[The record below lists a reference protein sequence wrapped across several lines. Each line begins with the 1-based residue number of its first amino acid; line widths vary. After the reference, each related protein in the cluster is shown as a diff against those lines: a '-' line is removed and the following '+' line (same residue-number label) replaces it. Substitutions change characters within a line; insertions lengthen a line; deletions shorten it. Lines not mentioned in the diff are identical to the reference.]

1 MSVEEFMAF
10 FYKHP
15 ELVDQALKMLHEE
28 EAQKLPAA
36 I

>member
-1 MSVEEFMAF
+1 MTVEEFMVF
-10 FYKHP
+10 FYEHP
-15 ELVDQALKMLHEE
+15 ELVEQALKMLHEE

>member
-1 MSVEEFMAF
+1 MTVEEFMAF
-10 FYKHP
+10 FYENP
-15 ELVDQALKMLHEE
+15 ELVEQALKMLYEE

>member
-1 MSVEEFMAF
+1 MTVEEFMSF
-10 FYKHP
+10 FYEHP
-15 ELVDQALKMLHEE
+15 ELVDQALKMLHQE

>member
-15 ELVDQALKMLHEE
+15 ELVEQALKMLHQE